1 MSVFESNN
9 ILIFNKDL
17 AQIVGNSNQAI
28 FLQQVHYWLKKNE
41 ENNVNY
47 FNDYFWTQS
56 SLPKMWERDFK
67 EVFSFETLRKLVKK
81 LEEENILISI
91 KKQNRKYYRINYDL
105 INENFNKIDRD
116 CYARDGGDRESLSR
130 DGGGK
135 KYPARDGEGK
145 KYPIHEV
152 KNTLL
157 GTEEVKNTSSPGKKY
172 PIEGY
177 KIPDEQGKIYPT
189 IKENNK
195 YNNIYNNKY
204 IYHHKYNIYRD
215 EHDDKINLFSNQ
227 REYFYWFSLIKQDV
241 QKVIDTVLTSEN
253 STFRINKENVASEI
267 VKEKFKLIKGE
278 NIDYLTDK
286 ILELDYKIG
295 NFESYVISSL
305 YNAIKKR
312 EKKDSNENSS
322 LGYDWIAEALKE
334 GDSSE

>member
-1 MSVFESNN
+1 MNVFESNN
-9 ILIFNKDL
+9 ILVFNRDL
-17 AQIVGNSNQAI
+17 AQVVGNGNQAI

-47 FNDYFWTQS
+47 IDGYFWTQS

-67 EVFSFETLRKLVKK
+67 EAFSFETLRKIVKK

-91 KKQNRKYYRINYDL
+91 KKQNRKYYRINYNL
-105 INENFNKIDRD
+105 INERFRKLDRD
-116 CYARDGGDRESLSR
+116 CYARDGGNSEGLARDGGGTNYPAR

-135 KYPARDGEGK
+135 KYP
-145 KYPIHEV
+145 INEV

-157 GTEEVKNTSSPGKKY
+157 GTEEVKNTASTGKIY
-172 PIEGY
+172 PMTGY

-204 IYHHKYNIYRD
+204 IYHHKYNIYID
-215 EHDDKINLFSNQ
+215 EHDDKINLFTNQ
-227 REYFYWFSLIKQDV
+227 QEYFYWFSLIKQDV
-241 QKVIDTVLTSEN
+241 QKVIDTVLN
-253 STFRINKENVASEI
+253 SDDTAFRINREDVEASI
-267 VKEKFKLIKGE
+267 VKAKFKEIKSE

-286 ILELDYKIG
+286 ILGLDYKIE
-295 NFESYVISSL
+295 NFENYVISSL
-305 YNAIKKR
+305 YNAIKKK
-312 EKKDSNENSS
+312 EKKNLNEHSS
-322 LGYDWIAEALKE
+322 LGYDWFNKG